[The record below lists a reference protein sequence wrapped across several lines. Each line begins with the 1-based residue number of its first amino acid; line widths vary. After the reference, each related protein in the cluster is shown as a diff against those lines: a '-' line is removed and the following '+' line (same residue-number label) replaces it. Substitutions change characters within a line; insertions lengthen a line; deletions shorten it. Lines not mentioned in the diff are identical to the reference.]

1 MQLLLM
7 KHEIIMPFNSDTF
20 LECWQLWKN
29 YKKEQFNFRYKP
41 IGEQVALKALGEDS
55 GNNEDLAI
63 QMINRAMA
71 NGYRG
76 IFPIKTNLI
85 NNGKPKTLFEQLTE
99 ARNK

>member
-7 KHEIIMPFNSDTF
+7 EQQIIMPFNSAEF
-20 LECWQLWKN
+20 NQVWNLWKE
-29 YKKEQFNFRYKP
+29 YKKQQFRFTYKP

-76 IFPIKTNLI
+76 IFPIKTQ
-85 NNGKPKTLFEQLTE
+85 PKKELTLQQKILQGL
-99 ARNK
+99 